1 MKRFTDDYLLFLLAQ
16 ASGNASAAFHAQL
29 AERGIPVSTW
39 RILATLYPD
48 APASIGELADSCLT
62 KQPTMTRQIDRLTK
76 TGLVTRDPAK
86 TDRRRV
92 LVTLTPA
99 GRSLA
104 NQLTA
109 LARAHEANVLQGHS
123 PQQITDL
130 KTILSG
136 LLSPKG

>member
-29 AERGIPVSTW
+29 AAKGIPVSTW
-39 RILATLYPD
+39 RILATLHPD
-48 APASIGELADSCLT
+48 TPASIGELAESCLT

-76 TGLVTRDPAK
+76 AGLVTRDAAK
-86 TDRRRV
+86 SDRRRV
-92 LVTLTPA
+92 QVALTPA

-104 NQLTA
+104 DQLTA
-109 LARAHEANVLQGHS
+109 LARTHEAKVLQGYS
-123 PQQITDL
+123 AQQVADL
-130 KTILSG
+130 KSVLSG